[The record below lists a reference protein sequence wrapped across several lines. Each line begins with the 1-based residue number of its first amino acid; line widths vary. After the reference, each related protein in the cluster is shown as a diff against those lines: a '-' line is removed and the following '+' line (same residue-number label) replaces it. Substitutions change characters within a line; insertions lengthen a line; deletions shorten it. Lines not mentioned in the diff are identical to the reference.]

1 MIKKPAPIKNP
12 NIQRKSFR
20 TWLKGTVSA
29 YDDGRTPTDG
39 LKASGNAVLDQDG
52 TVRPRPS
59 LVRYGTQPT
68 GTILG
73 EIFEF
78 VKANGSVNE
87 NYLITVQNV
96 AGTASVYVAKDGGAW
111 TICTGKTYD
120 TSAKVHYC
128 QIDNKILIMN
138 GVDNLSY
145 LDIPTLAVTAF
156 TPLAAASAPTVTPVA
171 GLVGAGFNYYYAISA
186 NSSFGNTAATATV
199 VTAGGV
205 TTQRDLWTPATQYVT
220 VSWSAV
226 SGAKSYNVY
235 IAETST
241 STAYLI
247 ASGVNGTTFKDD
259 GTTAYSTDVSQP
271 APLAD
276 TTAGVKATRGSVVN
290 GQVFLYGVSG
300 DIRTIYAGG
309 TGTSVLDF
317 SPFGGGGTTEIG
329 RGTKEVPVKVV
340 PFRNGTGS
348 PKITV
353 LCQGTNGTGKRYTMT
368 PDSVTYGS
376 TVIPFFNVQEENGQ
390 DGTDSPDG
398 VILYNDSLW
407 YPSRDGFKTT
417 GTKPQLQNI
426 LSTDTVSETIITDV
440 KNLNSK
446 YMSGVVGLAYQ
457 QRLYW
462 AVPNGSTT
470 NNEIWVLDL
479 ARGGAWMKPWSIACS
494 WMVLYNDNSGYS
506 HHLILKNNVI
516 FELTYAQSTY
526 DDGTAFPVNITSGLI
541 NFSEDTLEWA
551 KVIDI
556 TFVILRPQGVI
567 NFLVSGK
574 TEDASLASVGSSTFT
589 QNTSVAGWGE
599 AGWGGSPDAVLPRTP
614 KIYGW
619 SNFSVVPVAF
629 GDSQRLV
636 SIEID
641 EELEW
646 LQWEIDTTDGNVSF
660 QLADVVIR
668 SVPIGVKSLD

>member
-29 YDDGRTPTDG
+29 YDDGRTPADG

-73 EIFEF
+73 EMFEF

-145 LDIPTLAVTAF
+145 LGIPTLAVTAF

-205 TTQRDLWTPATQYVT
+205 TTQRDLWTPATQYV
-220 VSWSAV
+220 
-226 SGAKSYNVY
+226 
-235 IAETST
+235 
-241 STAYLI
+241 
-247 ASGVNGTTFKDD
+247 
-259 GTTAYSTDVSQP
+259 SQP

-300 DIRTIYAGG
+300 DTRTIYAGG

-376 TVIPFFNVQEENGQ
+376 TVIPFFSVQEENGQ

-440 KNLNSK
+440 KNLNRK

-516 FELTYAQSTY
+516 YELTYAQSTY

-668 SVPIGVKSLD
+668 SVPVGVKDLL